1 MTAKKAISIGKAVV
15 NAPVVVILVGYFLIG
30 TRFFEAMEL
39 SFWWFFPS
47 FAIAFFMAWGYW
59 SITAPRRLA
68 WAYQNVTDKK
78 ELKERAIEGKLIW
91 EDGNFFGKTMLMTKS
106 NKAIIEEVNHE
117 IADGKFSNEP
127 LEKSMTLY
135 VHKIIFWR
143 AFAFQVGLI
152 VFAIILIVSGLSPFN
167 GLTFGL
173 GLALAIFFVPTWFM
187 KVPIMENKEGFLTI
201 VKRYFSKEIQLK
213 INEEGISVKSI
224 RTGLIEW
231 KTLHYFDI
239 IPTTFG
245 RVDKLLLAYSD
256 EKDEILNVEVAFEYF
271 STDRV
276 TLERLMNFHLEK
288 ERSSNS

>member
-1 MTAKKAISIGKAVV
+1 
-15 NAPVVVILVGYFLIG
+15 
-30 TRFFEAMEL
+30 
-39 SFWWFFPS
+39 
-47 FAIAFFMAWGYW
+47 
-59 SITAPRRLA
+59 
-68 WAYQNVTDKK
+68 
-78 ELKERAIEGKLIW
+78 LIW
-91 EDGNFFGKTMLMTKS
+91 GDGSFFGKTMLMTK
-106 NKAIIEEVNHE
+106 KHRTIIEQANHE
-117 IADGKFSNEP
+117 IAYGETSIESF
-127 LEKSMTLY
+127 EKSMTLY
-135 VHKIIFWR
+135 IHKGIFW
-143 AFAFQVGLI
+143 ATFAFQI
-152 VFAIILIVSGLSPFN
+152 VLLAFAIILIILGVYPFN
-167 GLTFGL
+167 GFVFGL

-271 STDRV
+271 STDRI